1 MSELKKEMYT
11 TSEAAAIFGVS
22 RQTIL
27 TWIRE
32 GVLNAARPKREFR
45 IMRSEIERVMKGE
58 TK

>member
-1 MSELKKEMYT
+1 MYT

-58 TK
+58 

>member
-11 TSEAAAIFGVS
+11 TSEAATIFGVS

-32 GVLNAARPKREFR
+32 GVLIAARPKREFR
-45 IMRSEIERVMKGE
+45 IMRSEIERVMEGE
-58 TK
+58 